1 MVILPRVPFWNH
13 EIPETSLP
21 ILFCFRMY
29 FIYLLDINTSDRNL
43 GNPILPSEVWKEKST
58 LFLTLGINSIWLQ
71 WVHLRMIW
79 ISLPSLRVIMDF
91 QIRHLSLFHVYRFFF
106 SLFYWFE
113 LSKSVWIPR
122 VNANVFGPIIC
133 CTLTKIHH
141 VYKSVYV
148 SSCESQAWWLFS
160 HVLLF

>member
-43 GNPILPSEVWKEKST
+43 GNPILPSEVWKEKSR
-58 LFLTLGINSIWLQ
+58 LFLTLGKNSIWLQ

-79 ISLPSLRVIMDF
+79 ILLPSLRVIMDF
-91 QIRHLSLFHVYRFFF
+91 QIRHLSLFHV
-106 SLFYWFE
+106 
-113 LSKSVWIPR
+113 WIPR

-133 CTLTKIHH
+133 CILTKIHH
-141 VYKSVYV
+141 LYTSVWI
-148 SSCESQAWWLFS
+148 SSCESLAWWFFS
-160 HVLLF
+160 HILLF